1 MSTFTCFSLLFFFN
15 IIDQT
20 LLDNIFHTD
29 HSILHPNDV
38 EAWKLYDSMLDV
50 NQDIYTKPTPLMI
63 VEAGYNVETHQ
74 IVTND
79 GYILSL
85 HRIPN
90 YEASSQPPAVFLQH
104 GLMSSS
110 ADWVISGPDHAL
122 AFLLADSGYDVWMGN
137 FRGNTYSKD
146 HIDPDITKEDYWSF
160 TWDEH
165 AQYDLPAMLS
175 HVMEVTGKTRYHYI
189 GHSMGTLSYYTA
201 CNYHK
206 WVCDN
211 TKLMVG
217 YGPHTVIPNLFSPLF
232 RIMSEF
238 SDDIHWL
245 LDHAG
250 LYDFAPSN
258 WLVRYLADEVC
269 DRKRLK
275 KEICGNILFLVAGY
289 NSNEMNS
296 TLLPYI
302 VGHTPAGT
310 SSLNMIHYSQSVTNG
325 GWAGY
330 DWKDADKN
338 MARWNSVTPPVYQY
352 DNITAPVALY
362 WSDNDWLVVPTDVAT
377 LANKLPNLVLN
388 YEMEEKAYTHL
399 DFIWGIHNY
408 HDLYNHTLKLM
419 EKY

>member
-1 MSTFTCFSLLFFFN
+1 
-15 IIDQT
+15 
-20 LLDNIFHTD
+20 
-29 HSILHPNDV
+29 
-38 EAWKLYDSMLDV
+38 
-50 NQDIYTKPTPLMI
+50 
-63 VEAGYNVETHQ
+63 
-74 IVTND
+74 
-79 GYILSL
+79 
-85 HRIPN
+85 
-90 YEASSQPPAVFLQH
+90 
-104 GLMSSS
+104 
-110 ADWVISGPDHAL
+110 
-122 AFLLADSGYDVWMGN
+122 
-137 FRGNTYSKD
+137 
-146 HIDPDITKEDYWSF
+146 
-160 TWDEH
+160 
-165 AQYDLPAMLS
+165 
-175 HVMEVTGKTRYHYI
+175 MEVTGKTRYHYI

-269 DRKRLK
+269 DRLEKSIDSRLKSSDCLVCRKRLK

-377 LANKLPNLVLN
+377 LANKLPNLVTVISLLVLSLLLP
-388 YEMEEKAYTHL
+388 EL
-399 DFIWGIHNY
+399 ICIC
-408 HDLYNHTLKLM
+408 LQTLKTHAALLANN
-419 EKY
+419 